1 MKEEYV
7 TYEQAQA
14 LKRLGFAEK
23 VNHAYLKKIS
33 IDPEL
38 SVGDLKEMYSKD
50 PKNYNDNR
58 KGAEKGL
65 FFCSAPR
72 LDQAQKWLRDTK
84 ELHVLP
90 RLENVNKPDYVCIV
104 TLMRKEIIRITNNG
118 SYFPNYELALSAG
131 IDAALDLFTDKLK
144 DK

>member
-1 MKEEYV
+1 MEEKYVSYSQAVKLKE
-7 TYEQAQA
+7 
-14 LKRLGFAEK
+14 LGFDWDCT
-23 VNHAYLKKIS
+23 HY
-33 IDPEL
+33 
-38 SVGDLKEMYSKD
+38 
-50 PKNYNDNR
+50 YNDNDNNPKHPYEVEPR
-58 KGAEKGL
+58 CFGMYHISYDFNYDDSNEL
-65 FFCSAPR
+65 FEELTSAPR

-131 IDAALDLFTDKLK
+131 IDAALELLTLNTK
-144 DK
+144 